1 MHAAKYRLNK
11 HLTIKFRED
20 KSLSNQALL
29 PVLYLACWQEY
40 CYCAKDGFIRLKNIH
55 ILNSFNRQFVKRGF
69 KSLLF
74 FRKADTIL
82 TNKAAL
88 SIENCLKLQGY
99 QKSPMTEEAI
109 LKGCLQNNA
118 VAQKELY
125 NRYSPK
131 MLAVCYRFAHNR
143 EDAED
148 MLQEGFIKVFSQIHT
163 FRNQGAF
170 EGWVRRI
177 IVHTCINN
185 LKKNKKF
192 NESVDLIHAT
202 AMQVREES
210 VPSIVQAKQVV
221 ECIRILPIGYRTV
234 LNLYAIEG
242 YSHREIGDMLDIEES
257 TSRSQYTR
265 AKQMLEDILIKKKIL
280 QQPIKKMD
288 PVTAFGR

>member
-1 MHAAKYRLNK
+1 MIN
-11 HLTIKFRED
+11 
-20 KSLSNQALL
+20 N
-29 PVLYLACWQEY
+29 
-40 CYCAKDGFIRLKNIH
+40 
-55 ILNSFNRQFVKRGF
+55 
-69 KSLLF
+69 
-74 FRKADTIL
+74 
-82 TNKAAL
+82 AAL
-88 SIENCLKLQGY
+88 GKENCLKLQGY
-99 QKSPMTEEAI
+99 QKSSMTEEAI

-125 NRYSPK
+125 SRYSPK

-148 MLQEGFIKVFSQIHT
+148 MLQEGFIKVFGQIQT

-170 EGWVRRI
+170 EGWIRRI

-192 NESVDLIHAT
+192 NDSVDLIHAT
-202 AMQVREES
+202 SVQIREES

-242 YSHREIGDMLDIEES
+242 YSHREIGSMLDIEES

-265 AKQMLEDILIKKKIL
+265 AKQMLEDILVRKRIL
-280 QQPIKKMD
+280 QPATKKMD
-288 PVTAFGR
+288 AIAGFGR

>member
-1 MHAAKYRLNK
+1 
-11 HLTIKFRED
+11 
-20 KSLSNQALL
+20 
-29 PVLYLACWQEY
+29 
-40 CYCAKDGFIRLKNIH
+40 
-55 ILNSFNRQFVKRGF
+55 
-69 KSLLF
+69 
-74 FRKADTIL
+74 
-82 TNKAAL
+82 
-88 SIENCLKLQGY
+88 
-99 QKSPMTEEAI
+99 MTEEAI
-109 LKGCLQNNA
+109 LQGCLQNDA

-125 NRYSPK
+125 NRFSPK
-131 MLAVCYRFAHNR
+131 MLAVCYRFGHNR

-192 NESVDLIHAT
+192 NESVDIIHAT
-202 AMQVREES
+202 TLHVREES

-221 ECIRILPIGYRTV
+221 ECIRLLPIGYRTV

-242 YSHREIGDMLDIEES
+242 YSHKEIAAMLDIEES

-265 AKQMLEDILIKKKIL
+265 AKQMLEDILVRKRILPKATEKKGL
-280 QQPIKKMD
+280 FA
-288 PVTAFGR
+288 AFGR